1 MIEFF
6 DLKMIDNP
14 EDGSMWLAIMEN
26 GDTKT
31 VRYSC
36 RLDWVEMDYSQI
48 YGEIKAVAPIKI
60 TEPKYPYEAG
70 DLVKHGDG
78 TILLL
83 LEIIDED
90 EVKLMHGGKIIIEEH
105 DHIFALTAREK
116 QQYCEKLMGV
126 TFCIH

>member
-6 DLKMIDNP
+6 DLKTVGSP
-14 EDGSMWLAIMEN
+14 EDGSLWLAIMEN

-36 RLDWVEMDYSQI
+36 RYDWVEIDYTQLYGQI
-48 YGEIKAVAPIKI
+48 RAVAPIKI
-60 TEPKYPYEAG
+60 VEPKYPYEAG
-70 DLVKHGDG
+70 DLVKHEDG

-90 EVKLMHGGKIIIEEH
+90 EVKLMLGGKVIIEEH
-105 DHIFALTAREK
+105 DHIFALTPREK
-116 QQYCEKLMGV
+116 QQYCEKLMGA
-126 TFCIH
+126 

>member
-1 MIEFF
+1 MLEFF
-6 DLKMIDNP
+6 NTKIIDNP

-31 VRYSC
+31 ILYSC
-36 RLDWVEMDYSQI
+36 RYGWVEMNYSKL

-70 DLVKHGDG
+70 DLVKHEDG
-78 TILLL
+78 TMALL

-90 EVKLMHGGKIIIEEH
+90 EVKLMHAGKVMIEEH

-116 QQYCEKLMGV
+116 QQYCEKLMGA
-126 TFCIH
+126 

>member
-6 DLKMIDNP
+6 DLKTVGSP
-14 EDGSMWLAIMEN
+14 EDGSLWLAIMEN

-36 RLDWVEMDYSQI
+36 RYDWVEMDYTQLYGQI
-48 YGEIKAVAPIKI
+48 RAVAPIKI
-60 TEPKYPYEAG
+60 VEPKYPYEAG
-70 DLVKHGDG
+70 DLVKHEDG
-78 TILLL
+78 TIVLL

-90 EVKLMHGGKIIIEEH
+90 EVKLMLGGKIIIEEH
-105 DHIFALTAREK
+105 DHIFALTPREK

-126 TFCIH
+126 